1 MPLTLDQALTGIS
14 GILVTPYDENGDV
27 APDRLASIIDRALSA
42 GLHMPVVNGNTGEF
56 YALTTEE
63 AGTMVRAVTRL
74 VDGRA
79 PVLAGI
85 GRGVRDAMALA
96 RMSAEAGAT
105 ALMVHQPPDPFV
117 APRGIVDY
125 LKAIADASGGL
136 PLMLYL
142 RNDAIG
148 TGAIAAL
155 CALPQVKGVK
165 WATPNPLKL
174 SEAKAAC
181 DPSIV
186 WVGGLAE
193 IWAPAFY
200 AVGARGF
207 TSGLI
212 NVWPERS
219 VAIHAALEGGDYA
232 EANRLIAGMKV
243 FEEIRAEEM
252 NGTNVT
258 GVKAALQAL
267 GRDCGPTR
275 PPSAWPLTEAQH
287 KKLEAFISDNRLSLQ
302 GAHSHERGAAPEIHG
317 RFGCYPRDR
326 AV

>member
-1 MPLTLDQALTGIS
+1 MLSLDQALTGIS
-14 GILVTPYDENGDV
+14 GILVTPYDANGDI
-27 APDRLASIIDRALSA
+27 APERLAPILDRALGA

-63 AGTMVRAVTRL
+63 AATMVREVAGL

-79 PVLAGI
+79 PLLAGI
-85 GRGVRDAMALA
+85 GRGLRDACALA
-96 RMSAEAGAT
+96 KASAAAGAT

-117 APRGIVDY
+117 SPRGIVDY
-125 LKAIADASGGL
+125 VDAIADASGGL
-136 PLMLYL
+136 PMMLYL

-148 TGAIAAL
+148 TKAITDL
-155 CALPQVKGVK
+155 CAHPGVKGVK

-174 SEAKAAC
+174 AEAIAAC
-181 DPSIV
+181 DPAIV

-193 IWAPAFY
+193 IWAPALY

-219 VAIHAALEGGDYA
+219 LAIHAALEAGDYA
-232 EANRLIAGMKV
+232 GANRLIAGMKA

-258 GVKAALQAL
+258 GVKAALLAL

-275 PPSAWPLTEAQH
+275 PPSAWPLTSSQQA
-287 KKLEAFISDNRLSLQ
+287 KLDAFI
-302 GAHSHERGAAPEIHG
+302 AANQLT
-317 RFGCYPRDR
+317 
-326 AV
+326 

>member
-1 MPLTLDQALTGIS
+1 MRRTLDQALTGIS
-14 GILVTPYDENGDV
+14 GILVTPYDGNGDI
-27 APDRLASIIDRALSA
+27 APQKLVPILDRALGA

-56 YALTTEE
+56 YALTTDE
-63 AGTMVRAVTRL
+63 ASTMVREVVAL
-74 VDGRA
+74 VAGRA
-79 PVLAGI
+79 PVLAGV
-85 GRGVRDAMALA
+85 GRGIRDAQSLA
-96 RMSAEAGAT
+96 KTSSDAGAT

-125 LKAIADASGGL
+125 LQAIADASGGL
-136 PLMLYL
+136 PMMLYL

-148 TGAIAAL
+148 TKAIADL
-155 CALPQVKGVK
+155 CAVPGVKGVK

-174 SEAKAAC
+174 AEAKAAC
-181 DPSIV
+181 DPDIV

-193 IWAPAFY
+193 VWAPALY

-219 VAIHAALEGGDYA
+219 LAIHAALDAGDYVS
-232 EANRLIAGMKV
+232 ANKLIAGMKA
-243 FEEIRAEEM
+243 FEDIRAEEM

-275 PPSAWPLTEAQH
+275 PPSAWPLTKAQQD
-287 KKLEAFISDNRLSLQ
+287 KLEAFIAENGL
-302 GAHSHERGAAPEIHG
+302 H
-317 RFGCYPRDR
+317 
-326 AV
+326 